1 MTQKKL
7 FKGKVEVIV
16 GIVSIMFRC
25 EIFVFK
31 KWDRKIVCP
40 IVFSRAF

>member
-1 MTQKKL
+1 MHVTQKKM

-31 KWDRKIVCP
+31 NGAEKLSAP
-40 IVFSRAF
+40 